1 MGELI
6 LIRHGETEWS
16 RSGQHTSYTDLP
28 LTPLGEL
35 QARALAPLLAERR
48 IALTLV
54 SPSVRARR
62 TAELAGLVAPRI
74 TPELHEWDYGGYE
87 GVTTDEI
94 RRTRPDWNL
103 WTDGVAPG
111 PGAHPG
117 ETPEEVGVRADRVLA
132 EAAEAARRDADQDIA
147 LVAHSHF
154 LRVLTARYLG
164 LTPAEG
170 TLFQLATGAV
180 SRLGTEHSRPVIT
193 AWNVALPECLLQQVV
208 TKGPGSPGNRGSG
221 SRGSG
226 GSPERD

>member
-16 RSGQHTSYTDLP
+16 RSGQHTSHTDLP
-28 LTPLGEL
+28 LTPLGER
-35 QARALAPLLAERR
+35 QARALAPLLADRQ
-48 IALTLV
+48 IGLTLV

-62 TAELAGLVAPRI
+62 TAELAGLAAPRI
-74 TPELHEWDYGGYE
+74 TPELREWDYGGYE

-94 RRTRPDWNL
+94 HRTRPEWNL

-111 PGAHPG
+111 PEAHPG
-117 ETPEEVGVRADRVLA
+117 ETPGEVGARADRVLA
-132 EAAEAARRDADQDIA
+132 EVAEAANRDADEDIA

-170 TLFQLATGAV
+170 ALFQLATGAV
-180 SRLGTEHSRPVIT
+180 SRLGTEHGQTVMT
-193 AWNVALPECLLQQVV
+193 AWNVTLPESLFPRAV
-208 TKGPGSPGNRGSG
+208 PDA
-221 SRGSG
+221 
-226 GSPERD
+226 PERD

>member
-16 RSGQHTSYTDLP
+16 RNGQHTSHTDLP
-28 LTPLGEL
+28 LTPLGER
-35 QARALAPLLAERR
+35 QARALAPLLADRH

-62 TAELAGLVAPRI
+62 TAELAGLAAPRI
-74 TPELHEWDYGGYE
+74 TPELREWDYGAYE
-87 GVTTDEI
+87 GITTREI
-94 RRTRPDWNL
+94 RRTRPSWNL

-111 PGAHPG
+111 PDAHPG
-117 ETPEEVGVRADRVLA
+117 ETPAEVGERADRVLA
-132 EAAEAARRDADQDIA
+132 EVGEAAARAGDEDIV

-170 TLFQLATGAV
+170 KLFQLATGAV
-180 SRLGTEHSRPVIT
+180 SRLGTEHGQPVIT
-193 AWNVALPECLLQQVV
+193 AWNVTLPESLFPTAV
-208 TKGPGSPGNRGSG
+208 
-221 SRGSG
+221 
-226 GSPERD
+226 PETPEHV

>member
-16 RSGQHTSYTDLP
+16 RNGQHTSHTDLP
-28 LTPLGEL
+28 LTPLGER
-35 QARALAPLLAERR
+35 QARALAPLLADRH

-62 TAELAGLVAPRI
+62 TAELAGLSAPRI
-74 TPELHEWDYGGYE
+74 TPELREWDYGGYE
-87 GVTTDEI
+87 GITTQEI
-94 RRTRPDWNL
+94 HLTRPSWNL
-103 WTDGVAPG
+103 WSDGVAAG
-111 PGAHPG
+111 PEAHPG
-117 ETPEEVGVRADRVLA
+117 ETPEAVGERADRILA
-132 EAAEAARRDADQDIA
+132 EVREAAGRAGDEDIA

-180 SRLGTEHSRPVIT
+180 SRLGREHGQPVIT
-193 AWNVALPECLLQQVV
+193 AWNVTLPESLFPTAVPDAPQL
-208 TKGPGSPGNRGSG
+208 
-221 SRGSG
+221 
-226 GSPERD
+226 

>member
-16 RSGQHTSYTDLP
+16 RNGQHTSHTDLP
-28 LTPLGEL
+28 LTPLGER
-35 QARALAPLLAERR
+35 QARALAPLLADRH

-62 TAELAGLVAPRI
+62 TAELAGLAAPRI
-74 TPELHEWDYGGYE
+74 TPELREWDYGGYE
-87 GVTTDEI
+87 GITTQEI
-94 RRTRPDWNL
+94 HRTRPGWNL
-103 WTDGVAPG
+103 WTDGVTAG
-111 PGAHPG
+111 PDAHPG
-117 ETPEEVGVRADRVLA
+117 ETPEAVGERADRILAEVA
-132 EAAEAARRDADQDIA
+132 EAAGRAGDEDIA

-180 SRLGTEHSRPVIT
+180 SRLGREHGQPVIT
-193 AWNVALPECLLQQVV
+193 AWNVTLPESLFPRAVPDTPQL
-208 TKGPGSPGNRGSG
+208 
-221 SRGSG
+221 
-226 GSPERD
+226 

>member
-16 RSGQHTSYTDLP
+16 RNGQHTSHTDLP
-28 LTPLGEL
+28 LTPLGER
-35 QARALAPLLAERR
+35 QARALAPLLADRD

-62 TAELAGLVAPRI
+62 TAELAGLAAPRI
-74 TPELHEWDYGGYE
+74 TPELREWDYGGYE
-87 GVTTDEI
+87 GITTHDI
-94 RRTRPDWNL
+94 HLTRPGWNL
-103 WTDGVAPG
+103 WTDGVTAG
-111 PGAHPG
+111 PEAHPG
-117 ETPEEVGVRADRVLA
+117 ETPAEVGERADRVLA
-132 EAAEAARRDADQDIA
+132 EVREAAERAGNEDIV

-180 SRLGTEHSRPVIT
+180 SRLGREHGQPVIT
-193 AWNVALPECLLQQVV
+193 AWNVTLPESLLATAV
-208 TKGPGSPGNRGSG
+208 
-221 SRGSG
+221 
-226 GSPERD
+226 PETTERA

>member
-16 RSGQHTSYTDLP
+16 RSGQHTSHTDLP
-28 LTPLGEL
+28 LTPLGER
-35 QARALAPLLAERR
+35 QARALAPLLAGRN

-54 SPSVRARR
+54 SPAARARR
-62 TAELAGLVAPRI
+62 TAELAGLTGPVI

-94 RRTRPDWNL
+94 HRTRPDWNL
-103 WTDGVAPG
+103 WTDGVAAG
-111 PGAHPG
+111 PADHPG
-117 ETPEEVGVRADRVLA
+117 ETPAEVGARADEVLA
-132 EAAEAARRDADQDIA
+132 KVAAAAAGRAADEDIA

-164 LTPAEG
+164 LTPAGG

-180 SRLGTEHSRPVIT
+180 SRLGTEHGKPVIT
-193 AWNVALPECLLQQVV
+193 ALNVTWPESLLPKAEPE
-208 TKGPGSPGNRGSG
+208 TAPGP
-221 SRGSG
+221 
-226 GSPERD
+226 

>member
-16 RSGQHTSYTDLP
+16 RNGQHTSHTDLP
-28 LTPLGEL
+28 LTPLGER
-35 QARALAPLLAERR
+35 QARALAPLLADRD

-62 TAELAGLVAPRI
+62 TAELAGLAAPRI
-74 TPELHEWDYGGYE
+74 TPELREWDYGGYE
-87 GVTTDEI
+87 GITTHEI
-94 RRTRPDWNL
+94 HLTRPGWNL
-103 WTDGVAPG
+103 WTDGVTAG
-111 PGAHPG
+111 PEAHPG
-117 ETPEEVGVRADRVLA
+117 ETPAEVGERADRVLA
-132 EAAEAARRDADQDIA
+132 EVREAAGRAGGEDIA

-180 SRLGTEHSRPVIT
+180 SRLGREHGQPVIT
-193 AWNVALPECLLQQVV
+193 AWNVTLPESLLPTAVPE
-208 TKGPGSPGNRGSG
+208 T
-221 SRGSG
+221 
-226 GSPERD
+226 PERA

>member
-28 LTPLGEL
+28 LTPFGEH
-35 QARALAPLLAERR
+35 QARALAPLLTCRR

-54 SPSVRARR
+54 SPSARARR
-62 TAELAGLVAPRI
+62 TAELAGLAAPRV

-94 RRTRPDWNL
+94 HRTRPGWNL

-111 PGAHPG
+111 PEGHPG
-117 ETPEEVGVRADRVLA
+117 ETPAEVGARADRVLA
-132 EAAEAARRDADQDIA
+132 EVAREAGPDAGQDIA

-164 LTPAEG
+164 LGPAEG

-180 SRLGTEHSRPVIT
+180 SRLGTEHGRPVIT
-193 AWNVALPECLLQQVV
+193 AWNVSLPRSLFPPE
-208 TKGPGSPGNRGSG
+208 TPETPETPE
-221 SRGSG
+221 
-226 GSPERD
+226 SPESPEG

>member
-16 RSGQHTSYTDLP
+16 RNGQHTSHTDLP
-28 LTPLGEL
+28 LTPLGER
-35 QARALAPLLAERR
+35 QARALAPLLADRH

-62 TAELAGLVAPRI
+62 TAELAGLSAPRI
-74 TPELHEWDYGGYE
+74 TPELREWDYGGYE
-87 GVTTDEI
+87 GVTTREI
-94 RRTRPDWNL
+94 HRTRPDWNL
-103 WTDGVAPG
+103 WTDGVTPG
-111 PGAHPG
+111 PEAHPG
-117 ETPEEVGVRADRVLA
+117 ETPEAVGARADRILTEVG
-132 EAAEAARRDADQDIA
+132 EAAARAGDEDIA

-180 SRLGTEHSRPVIT
+180 SRLGREHGQPVIT
-193 AWNVALPECLLQQVV
+193 AWNVTLPESLFPAAV
-208 TKGPGSPGNRGSG
+208 
-221 SRGSG
+221 
-226 GSPERD
+226 PETPEHV